1 MFTAITPAENELV
14 HSNQGHQQ
22 KMDLFTAI
30 TSTTHWTIAAE
41 NGLVH
46 NYQERKCWGGLPEK
60 SINYHNGNL
69 SPLPTGHL
77 GGINYGDYGCFDI
90 LAIICDNYGDVWK
103 VHQTN
108 VATPLRMRGG
118 EGDMEITLYASQQN
132 TSHIAKHT
140 PLQGVTSGT
149 RTSLTRCDKVHAPLQ
164 GAPGDTLTPLTRCD
178 KVRLGQ
184 VCCGGTLHLGLQSSW
199 SRPRGWK

>member
-1 MFTAITPAENELV
+1 MFTEDHRSRKWTCSQLSEEKVL
-14 HSNQGHQQ
+14 GR
-22 KMDLFTAI
+22 
-30 TSTTHWTIAAE
+30 TT
-41 NGLVH
+41 
-46 NYQERKCWGGLPEK
+46 RK

-69 SPLPTGHL
+69 SPLPTGHF
-77 GGINYGDYGCFDI
+77 GGISYRDDGCFNI
-90 LAIICDNYGDVWK
+90 FAIICDNYGDVWK

-108 VATPLRMRGG
+108 VATPQKMGG
-118 EGDMEITLYASQQN
+118 GMANLEITLYGFQQI

-178 KVRLGQ
+178 KVHTPLQGVPDGAPTPLTRCDKVHLGQ
-184 VCCGGTLHLGLQSSW
+184 VCCEDTLHLELQSSR